1 MQLLGLFDELQ
12 DRLRPLRSHLFPRQ
26 VLLELHD
33 DLLRGQ
39 VLNNNLPGPLSIEA
53 PLPAHTCLQGMP
65 LEKEPLGDLIGD
77 LLVRDNLLDA
87 VVMTALPAT
96 AVEWRVIVWPFNE
109 MPDDPVGAL
118 RQLDPPLHLARPLSQ
133 SYLDLQPLPGQ
144 PAQML
149 LAATP
154 RALVQAWI
162 DVFHLAGAQ
171 LDRLAPA
178 QSCQLAALQPLLSQ
192 APAGQ
197 LIALLEPM
205 SERVRLVLLHSGLP
219 VFERIL
225 PQLEGDGLVKE
236 LMRCLAFYRRQDPT
250 ARELRLLITEP
261 MQDQEA
267 LEQALGLEAELLS
280 PDPYGSLVLRGLATA
295 EARP

>member
-1 MQLLGLFDELQ
+1 VQLSGVLEDLQ
-12 DRLRPLRSHLFPRQ
+12 DRFRPLRSQLFPRQ

-33 DLLRGQ
+33 DHLRGQ
-39 VLNNNLPGPLSIEA
+39 VMKDDLPGPVSIEA
-53 PLPAHTCLQGMP
+53 PLPALTCLQGRP

-87 VVMTALPAT
+87 VVMAALPSA
-96 AVEWRVIVWPFNE
+96 AVEWRVIVWPFDE

-118 RQLDPPLHLARPLSQ
+118 RQLDPPLQLTTPLSQ

-149 LAATP
+149 LATAP
-154 RALVQAWI
+154 KELVQAWI

-178 QSCQLAALQPLLSQ
+178 QSCQLAALQPLLRQ
-192 APAGQ
+192 APPGQ

-205 SERVRLVLLHSGLP
+205 QQRVRLVLLKSGLP

-225 PQLEGDGLVKE
+225 PPLEGDALVNE
-236 LMRCLAFYRRQDPT
+236 LMRCLAFYRRQDET

-261 MQDQEA
+261 MQQQQA
-267 LEQALGLEAELLS
+267 LEQALGLEAELLA
-280 PDPYGSLVLRGLATA
+280 PDPYGSLVLQGLATP
-295 EARP
+295 EAIP